1 MNYRRFG
8 KINWKVSALGFGA
21 MRLPIID
28 ADASRINEPEAIRM
42 IRYAIDHGVN
52 YVDTA
57 YVYHR
62 GKSES
67 VVGKALK
74 DGYREKTRLATKL
87 PTWMVNS
94 QQDMDHYLEEQL
106 SRLQTESLD
115 FYLLH
120 GLSKNLWMKL
130 KKLNVLDWIEQ
141 KLHEGAFSHIGFSF
155 HDEYAV
161 FKDILDTYDGWDF
174 CQIQYNYV
182 DTDFQAGTIGLKYA
196 ASKGLAV
203 VIMEPIAG
211 GRLAITPPKQ
221 IQAIWDSSDIKRTP
235 AAWALK
241 WVWNQPEVSV
251 VLSGM
256 STMQQVKENVE
267 TANHSAP
274 GDLTP
279 KELALIEQ
287 VKRKYSAIG
296 FAACTG
302 CRYCLPCPEG
312 VNIPE
317 IMALYNEYYV
327 KNRSDEIERKYW
339 EHITPES
346 QAKRCTRCGKCEE
359 LCPQKLPV
367 RNILAEAAFIF
378 EQKT

>member
-1 MNYRRFG
+1 
-8 KINWKVSALGFGA
+8 
-21 MRLPIID
+21 
-28 ADASRINEPEAIRM
+28 
-42 IRYAIDHGVN
+42 
-52 YVDTA
+52 
-57 YVYHR
+57 
-62 GKSES
+62 
-67 VVGKALK
+67 
-74 DGYREKTRLATKL
+74 
-87 PTWMVNS
+87 
-94 QQDMDHYLEEQL
+94 
-106 SRLQTESLD
+106 
-115 FYLLH
+115 LLH
-120 GLSKNLWMKL
+120 GLNEKVWMKL

-182 DTDFQAGTIGLKYA
+182 DTDFQAGIIGLKYA

-279 KELALIEQ
+279 KELALIEH
-287 VKRKYSAIG
+287 VKRKYSALG

-312 VNIPE
+312 INIPE

-327 KNRSDEIERKYW
+327 KNRSDEIKSKYW

-346 QAKRCTRCGKCEE
+346 QAKRCARCGKCEE

>member
-8 KINWKVSALGFGA
+8 KLNWNVSALGFGA
-21 MRLPIID
+21 MRLPIKG
-28 ADASRINEPEAIRM
+28 ADAARINEPEAIRM

-120 GLSKNLWMKL
+120 GLSKKVWVKL

-256 STMQQVKENVE
+256 STMSQVKENVE
-267 TANHSAP
+267 NANHSAP

-287 VKRKYSAIG
+287 VKRKYSALG

-327 KNRSDEIERKYW
+327 KNRSDEIESKYW

-346 QAKRCTRCGKCEE
+346 QAKRCSRCGKCEE

>member
-8 KINWKVSALGFGA
+8 KLNWKVSALGFGA

-28 ADASRINEPEAIRM
+28 ADAARINEPEAIRM

-74 DGYREKTRLATKL
+74 DGYREKTRLATKM

-106 SRLQTESLD
+106 SRLQTESFD

-120 GLSKNLWMKL
+120 GLNKKVWMKL

-161 FKDILDTYDGWDF
+161 FKNILDTYDGWDL

-251 VLSGM
+251 ALSGM

-279 KELALIEQ
+279 KELALIKQ
-287 VKRKYSAIG
+287 VKRKYSTLG

-302 CRYCLPCPEG
+302 CGYCLPCPEG

-317 IMALYNEYYV
+317 IIALYNEYYV
-327 KNRSDEIERKYW
+327 KNRSDEIESKYW

-378 EQKT
+378 EQET

>member
-1 MNYRRFG
+1 
-8 KINWKVSALGFGA
+8 
-21 MRLPIID
+21 
-28 ADASRINEPEAIRM
+28 
-42 IRYAIDHGVN
+42 
-52 YVDTA
+52 
-57 YVYHR
+57 
-62 GKSES
+62 
-67 VVGKALK
+67 
-74 DGYREKTRLATKL
+74 
-87 PTWMVNS
+87 
-94 QQDMDHYLEEQL
+94 
-106 SRLQTESLD
+106 LD

-120 GLSKNLWMKL
+120 GLNDKVWKKL
-130 KKLNVLDWIEQ
+130 KTLNVLNWIDQ
-141 KLHEGAFSHIGFSF
+141 KMHEKVFSHIGFSF

-161 FKDILDTYDGWDF
+161 FKDILDTYDRWDF

-182 DTDFQAGTIGLKYA
+182 DKDFQAGTRGLKYA
-196 ASKGLAV
+196 ASRGLAV

-221 IQAIWDSSDIKRTP
+221 IQAIWNSSEIKRTP
-235 AAWALK
+235 AEWALK

-267 TANHSAP
+267 TANHSTP
-274 GDLTP
+274 GDLTQ

-287 VKRKYSAIG
+287 VKRKYAVIG

-302 CRYCLPCPEG
+302 CRYCMPCPEG

-317 IMALYNEYYV
+317 IIAFYNEYYI
-327 KNRSDEIERKYW
+327 KNRSDEIQSKYW

-346 QAKRCTRCGKCEE
+346 QAKRCARCGKCEE

-367 RNILAEAAFIF
+367 SNILEEAGFIF